1 MKCTNEKCKLKKVV
15 SCRFEE
21 KKSKEQATNLPW
33 MNLSLF
39 SSQLESAEEKP
50 SERIF
55 LRIFKD
61 RDLRPSKKKKT
72 SVSRP
77 HFYKKRERAGA
88 FFLSFPTFLFPIE
101 CFLYT
106 LLPSSRD
113 NLEFLGK
120 ILIK

>member
-61 RDLRPSKKKKT
+61 RDLRPSKKKKQVFLVRI
-72 SVSRP
+72 SIKKESGRALFFC
-77 HFYKKRERAGA
+77 HFRLFYFQLNA
-88 FFLSFPTFLFPIE
+88 FFTHYYPPPGITW
-101 CFLYT
+101 
-106 LLPSSRD
+106 SS
-113 NLEFLGK
+113 
-120 ILIK
+120 

>member
-1 MKCTNEKCKLKKVV
+1 MKCTNEKCKLKKVL

-39 SSQLESAEEKP
+39 SSQLGSAEEKP

-61 RDLRPSKKKKT
+61 RDLRPSKKKT
-72 SVSRP
+72 SVSCP
-77 HFYKKRERAGA
+77 DFYKKESGRAL
-88 FFLSFPTFLFPIE
+88 FFFVISDFFI
-101 CFLYT
+101 
-106 LLPSSRD
+106 S
-113 NLEFLGK
+113 N
-120 ILIK
+120 